1 MRRRFLSSPLVLAL
15 WFSGATSYSPAAEPS
30 ALQPELKAANA
41 AAAAP
46 SAQSGPTN
54 PATTNAAA
62 ATPAAE
68 KTTLKLD
75 VEVTALLR
83 RTALAL
89 ENRAIEP
96 DEQAGFH
103 ALITAGDLLR
113 EDKTLAPS
121 ERERLRALCRVR
133 LAQAE
138 EVLKRQTSKERAAKE
153 AKADDGKRKV
163 VARNAVLKR
172 PTTVDAAV
180 TQPLAQQFP
189 GGVGFGGQNPGG
201 AATPNATRASAEDLM
216 EIITSSIK
224 PESWEDNGGK
234 GVIRYFQMGHALV
247 IRATADVHGGVGGLV
262 GQLRN

>member
-1 MRRRFLSSPLVLAL
+1 MRRRFLSSSLVLAL
-15 WFSGATSYSPAAEPS
+15 SYSGAGSSSPAMAAEPS
-30 ALQPELKAANA
+30 ALQPELRAAKAAEIAPTAVTKSA
-41 AAAAP
+41 AE
-46 SAQSGPTN
+46 SGANET
-54 PATTNAAA
+54 A
-62 ATPAAE
+62 ATPS
-68 KTTLKLD
+68 LKLD

-189 GGVGFGGQNPGG
+189 GGVGFGGQNPAGG
-201 AATPNATRASAEDLM
+201 AISPNATRASAEDLM

>member
-1 MRRRFLSSPLVLAL
+1 MRRRFLSSSLVLAL
-15 WFSGATSYSPAAEPS
+15 SFSGAALNSPAMAAEPS
-30 ALQPELKAANA
+30 ALQPELRAAKIGEI
-41 AAAAP
+41 AP
-46 SAQSGPTN
+46 TAVTKS
-54 PATTNAAA
+54 
-62 ATPAAE
+62 AAE
-68 KTTLKLD
+68 SGATKTAETPPLKLD

-96 DEQAGFH
+96 DEHAGFR
-103 ALITAGDLLR
+103 ALITARDLLR

-138 EVLKRQTSKERAAKE
+138 EVLKRQT

-172 PTTVDAAV
+172 PTTVDAAA

-189 GGVGFGGQNPGG
+189 GGVGFGGQNPAGG